1 MQGILN
7 DRIEVTISEMAV
19 ASSLKDTIDDG
30 ILEGHKYYSKSK
42 ASSFQLQTSPYQS
55 ILFAY
60 YLQYDRTFSLFSIHF

>member
-7 DRIEVTISEMAV
+7 DRIEEMAV

-42 ASSFQLQTSPYQS
+42 ASSFQLQTRNSK
-55 ILFAY
+55 IWTL
-60 YLQYDRTFSLFSIHF
+60 I

>member
-42 ASSFQLQTSPYQS
+42 ASSFQLQTRNS
-55 ILFAY
+55 
-60 YLQYDRTFSLFSIHF
+60 